1 MKLSIRIY
9 IRMGIVIH
17 SNFIE
22 GKAEP
27 SLQFCNTSWSN
38 SCFEEGLQIKIKNHS
53 FRIKFQIQQQMM
65 RKDANNRKVLQIRL
79 KSPTWFFSCLFFL
92 APLPALFSHLGDYDA
107 DNGDPK
113 KQTKGWCLADNG
125 DPKKQTPGW
134 CLANF
139 KKKKTLR
146 SHTSS
151 TLLRG
156 LGWFSSSLVQII

>member
-1 MKLSIRIY
+1 MMKY
-9 IRMGIVIH
+9 
-17 SNFIE
+17 
-22 GKAEP
+22 
-27 SLQFCNTSWSN
+27 
-38 SCFEEGLQIKIKNHS
+38 
-53 FRIKFQIQQQMM
+53 
-65 RKDANNRKVLQIRL
+65 ANNRKVLQIRL

-107 DNGDPK
+107 DKGRVPLPNQMIFWKSAKGGGDYFQSKNLGK
-113 KQTKGWCLADNG
+113 KQTPGWCLADNG
-125 DPKKQTPGW
+125 DTKKQTPGW

-156 LGWFSSSLVQII
+156 PGWFSSSLVQII